1 MKNLVLT
8 LVVLFAHL
16 SLATATETSTYAN
29 PAEFCLVCAR
39 PVGLAAANATG
50 TSAALS
56 WDAVP
61 TAVSYTI
68 VVENGQ
74 NNLNPFSVSAS
85 ATGTNYTITG
95 LTAGLNYKF
104 KVRAHCS
111 DGRKSNWSAWKQFNS
126 SNAAPCTT
134 PTGLAATSSA
144 PGEATLTWGAVGG
157 AQAYIVKVE
166 DASGNPNNYN
176 LLDTLTT
183 HSLTVTGLVPG
194 LNYKFKVRSLCFGGN
209 TTAWTAWYVFATP
222 ATLGGPVAG
231 GYYEHEPEAADRE
244 ASIVFGAQISPNPV
258 RGNLANLFVTGAE
271 GQKVQAQLLDLTG
284 KTVFATSAQPEDN
297 GWQQTLELPELPT
310 GIYFLRAQMGQQ
322 VRTVKVLVG
331 KE

>member
-1 MKNLVLT
+1 MKNFMLT
-8 LVVLFAHL
+8 IAVLFAHL
-16 SLATATETSTYAN
+16 TLATATETNTYAN
-29 PAEFCLVCAR
+29 PEEFCLVCAR
-39 PVGLAAANATG
+39 PVGLLAANATG
-50 TSAALS
+50 TSADLS

-61 TAVSYTI
+61 TAVSYTV

-85 ATGTNYTITG
+85 VTGTNYTIAG

-111 DGRKSNWSAWKQFNS
+111 DGKKSNWSAWKQFNS

-134 PTGLAATSSA
+134 PAGLAATSGT

-157 AQAYIVKVE
+157 AQAYIIKVE
-166 DASGNPNNYN
+166 RGSGNPNPFN
-176 LLDTLTT
+176 LLDTVTT
-183 HSLTVTGLVPG
+183 NSLTVTGLVPG

-222 ATLGGPVAG
+222 ATLGGPIVG
-231 GYYEHEPEAADRE
+231 GYYEYEMEAESRE
-244 ASIVFGAQISPNPV
+244 ASTEFGAQISPNPV

-284 KTVFATSAQPEDN
+284 KAVFSAHIQPEDN
-297 GWQQTLELPELPT
+297 GWQQTLELPELPN
-310 GIYFLRAQMGQQ
+310 GIYFLRTQMGQQ
-322 VRTVKVLVG
+322 IRTVKVLIG